1 MKHLI
6 EKISYTIFV
15 LLSVFLLGILFPLLI
30 SVFVSS
36 TTEVTF
42 SECVEFVPFWIG
54 SFLGWVI
61 AIFYVNEKV
70 TE

>member
-54 SFLGWVI
+54 SFLGWII